1 MTQGIDFL
9 KSRREVDSQ
18 QARFLRLLKTASLIL
33 LIAYC
38 LVMAVIFS
46 YWVYLRRESQTIK
59 VQTTASKEKISE
71 LKKTE
76 SLQIILKQRLSSLD
90 KFFSQKSVDYSRSL
104 SFLEDVSTGGV
115 FLKELELNQEGRMTL
130 AGSATDAVAL
140 GNFLENLSSENSQ
153 DLFSKI
159 VLSSANRGKDGD
171 YNFSILMEESGK
183 PKP

>member
-1 MTQGIDFL
+1 MAQGIDFL
-9 KSRREVDSQ
+9 KLRREISAKQ
-18 QARFLRLLKTASLIL
+18 TRFLRLLKTGSLVL

-38 LVMAVIFS
+38 LVAAIIFS
-46 YWVYLRRESQTIK
+46 YWVYLRRENQTIK
-59 VQTTASKEKISE
+59 TQTAASKQKISE

-104 SFLEDVSTGGV
+104 SFLEDVSVTGI
-115 FLKELELNQEGRMTL
+115 FLKELDLNQEGRVIL

-140 GNFLENLSSENSQ
+140 SNFLENLSSENSK

-159 VLSSANRGKDGD
+159 VLSSASRGKDGD
-171 YNFSILMEESGK
+171 YNFSLLMEASEK